1 MSRRRTR
8 FVHSS
13 DWHLECPL
21 GGLAEVPDVLKP
33 LFADAACR
41 AAEKVVSAAIAEQAD
56 FVVLSGDII
65 DVELAGPHGIAF
77 LQRQFARL
85 AERKINVYWAGGR
98 IDRPDR
104 WPAAI
109 HLPDNVHRFSSR
121 RPEDFLFPSA
131 DAPQV
136 HISGLSRPRG
146 GKLRAADFWPDA
158 EALPTI
164 VVAHGRIDRGAL
176 AGRGINYWALGGKH
190 RRTTVLE
197 GPHPAHYAGTP
208 QSRVPGEVGAH
219 GCTLVEIDDEGRAE
233 LRPVATDVLRWCH
246 RRAVVHD
253 TTTPESLEHLLADQL
268 RELRTTAPDLD
279 LLVAW
284 SIGGSGP
291 IVSQLRRGQLAE
303 KLLNNLR
310 RRFGHDRPVAWS
322 ATLELEPD
330 AAVPPAW
337 SQQDSLLGDF
347 LRSLPHFADG
357 THDPADLSGPLE
369 TLVGPT
375 RSRELDRL
383 VRLTDPADRR
393 RVLQKAAALGA
404 SLLTNEDK
412 P

>member
-21 GGLAEVPDVLKP
+21 GGLSEVPDLLKP
-33 LFADAACR
+33 AFADAPLR
-41 AAEKVVSAAIAEQAD
+41 AAEKVVSTAIAEQAD
-56 FVVLSGDII
+56 FLVLSGDIL
-65 DVELAGPHGIAF
+65 DVELAGPRGVAF
-77 LQRQFARL
+77 LQRQFVRL

-98 IDRPDR
+98 IDRPER

-109 HLPDNVHRFSSR
+109 GLPENVHRFSSR
-121 RPEDFLFPSA
+121 RPEDFLYPSS

-136 HISGLSRPRG
+136 RITGLSGPRG

-158 EALPTI
+158 DALPTI

-176 AGRGINYWALGGKH
+176 ADRGINYWALGGKH
-190 RRTTVLE
+190 RRTTTLE
-197 GPHPAHYAGTP
+197 GPQPAHYAGTP

-233 LRPVATDVLRWCH
+233 LRQATTDVVRWCH
-246 RRAVVHD
+246 RRAVVHE
-253 TTTPESLEHLLADQL
+253 TTTADSLEQMLADQL
-268 RELRTTAPDLD
+268 RDLRSTAPDLD

-284 SIGGSGP
+284 SIAGSGP
-291 IVSQLRRGQLAE
+291 VISQMRHGDLAE
-303 KLLNNLR
+303 KLLTKLR

-337 SQQDSLLGDF
+337 SQQDSLLGDY
-347 LRSLPHFADG
+347 LRSLPQFADG
-357 THDPADLSGPLE
+357 DPADLSGPLAALFGS
-369 TLVGPT
+369 THT
-375 RSRELDRL
+375 RELDGL
-383 VRLTDPADRR
+383 VRLSDPADRR
-393 RVLQKAAALGA
+393 RMLQKAAALGA
-404 SLLTNEDK
+404 SLLTCEDK